1 MRIRKSLLAT
11 LGATVLATGA
21 ALVIMAGPAE
31 AATGQITGY
40 AGKCVDVSGA
50 NSADGTQIQL
60 WTCNG
65 TVAQQWNVGS
75 DGTIRALGKCMDVT
89 YGGTA
94 NGTRTWLWGCNGTGA
109 QQWRYD
115 SSRRL
120 VNPQSGRCLDV
131 TGWNS
136 ADGTPLQIWDCH
148 DGDNQKWTLPSG
160 TPPPPGGSKMA
171 APYLYEGWGDPPS
184 PATVMSATG
193 IKQFTMAFMNSG
205 GGCTP
210 AWDSTRPLYGGVDQQ
225 AINTIRANG
234 GDVQISFGG
243 WSGNK
248 LGPNCSS
255 DSALAGAY
263 QQVIS
268 AYGLKYIDI
277 DIENTDEFEN
287 EVVQDRILNAL
298 RIVKQNNPGIK
309 TIITFGTSTTGPAWW
324 AGRLIDRSRDLGA
337 NIDVY
342 TIMPFDFGC
351 SSGMYNCTVSAANG
365 LRDKL
370 KSTFGWSDA
379 TAYAHMG
386 ISGMNGLSDQQE
398 MTDPGTWNQIRD
410 WANGSHIARL
420 AFWSVNRDR
429 PCPGGGVVSNCS
441 GISQNT
447 WQFTSITAGFTG

>member
-21 ALVIMAGPAE
+21 ALVIIAGPAN

-75 DGTIRALGKCMDVT
+75 DGTIRALGKCMDVR
-89 YGGTA
+89 YSGTD
-94 NGTRTWLWGCNGTGA
+94 NGTRIWLWGCNGTGA

-148 DGDNQKWTLPSG
+148 DGDNQKWNLPSG
-160 TPPPPGGSKMA
+160 TPPGGSKMA

-205 GGCTP
+205 GGCNP
-210 AWDSTRPLYGGVDQQ
+210 AWDSNRPLYGGVDQQ

-234 GDVQISFGG
+234 GDVEISFGG

-263 QQVIS
+263 QQVIN

-309 TIITFGTSTTGPAWW
+309 TIITFGTTTTGPSWW
-324 AGRLIDRSRDLGA
+324 GGRLIDRSRDLGV

-365 LRDKL
+365 LRDRL
-370 KSTFGWSDA
+370 KGAFGWSDA

-386 ISGMNGLSDQQE
+386 ISGMNGLSDQWE
-398 MTDPGTWNQIRD
+398 TTDPGTWNQIRD

-447 WQFTSITAGFTG
+447 WQFTAITAGFTG